1 MCVCFRLGHSHQ
13 VGRCPGSVFFSPSS
27 SCSSGCWTGKQ
38 RRGCPGRWNGQEQ
51 SYSRALGSP
60 GCSGAA
66 VLIFFLDLQ
75 GGQRG
80 LDCCEG
86 KSGAKTV
93 KSTLLIFR
101 GERKAKIV
109 RSYLCLPS
117 APDTVCYFSLA
128 FPATMGTQAGGCPPV
143 NQDLCTA
150 HCLLVDWV
158 KAGLGQ
164 AIVNLDHGNN
174 GVDLI
179 TVKIAFVVGLRK
191 ILRYCQWHDV
201 LSRIS
206 IRMSELKVPVVSVT
220 WETEPGGLPWVWGH
234 PVIVLWLLTTFSFCC
249 LFIVCQMLSF
259 LSYFKKA
266 LFYL

>member
-13 VGRCPGSVFFSPSS
+13 VGRCPGSVLFSPSS

-38 RRGCPGRWNGQEQ
+38 RRGCPGQWNGQEQ
-51 SYSRALGSP
+51 SCSRALGSP

-66 VLIFFLDLQ
+66 VLIFFLDRQ

-109 RSYLCLPS
+109 RSNLCLPS

-128 FPATMGTQAGGCPPV
+128 FPATVATQAGGCPPV

-206 IRMSELKVPVVSVT
+206 SEWEWVEGPSCVCNLGDRARWIAMSLRPSCDC
-220 WETEPGGLPWVWGH
+220 
-234 PVIVLWLLTTFSFCC
+234 PVIINYIFLLLFVYCVPNAVFSFI
-249 LFIVCQMLSF
+249 F
-259 LSYFKKA
+259 
-266 LFYL
+266 